1 MFCVIF
7 IAYHH
12 HCIPRSF
19 CSGFDLTPGIRDYNV
34 VHFHP
39 GAGIIGVSVVPSR
52 NESGFYYDFHGIDE
66 PVLLI

>member
-19 CSGFDLTPGIRDYNV
+19 CSGFDLTSGIWDYNV

-39 GAGIIGVSVVPSR
+39 GTGIIGVSVIPSGYK
-52 NESGFYYDFHGIDE
+52 SGFDYDFHGVDE
-66 PVLLI
+66 SVLLI